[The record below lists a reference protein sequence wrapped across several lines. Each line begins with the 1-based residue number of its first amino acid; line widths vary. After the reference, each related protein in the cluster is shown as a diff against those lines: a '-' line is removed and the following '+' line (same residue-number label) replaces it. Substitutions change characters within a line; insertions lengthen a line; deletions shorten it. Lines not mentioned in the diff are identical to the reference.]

1 MWDLT
6 ETKKE
11 EIQRFTIDNIVIYK
25 FKNISYLPNMYFG
38 TFSSEIKITDFYIQ
52 KTFKEINSLLR
63 DFLQEGCVDDN
74 VNTPKRFMTSRKDIR
89 KESLETFVKL
99 IYLMYPETS
108 RDLIVPKV
116 DIKY

>member
-6 ETKKE
+6 ETKE
-11 EIQRFTIDNIVIYK
+11 EGIQEFTSGTVVIYK
-25 FKNISYLPNMYFG
+25 FKNISYIPNMYFG
-38 TFSSEIKITDFYIQ
+38 TFSSEIKITDFY

-63 DFLQEGCVDDN
+63 DFLQEQCVDDN

-89 KESLETFVKL
+89 KESLETFIKL
-99 IYLMYPETS
+99 IYLMYPDTS

-116 DIKY
+116 VIHY